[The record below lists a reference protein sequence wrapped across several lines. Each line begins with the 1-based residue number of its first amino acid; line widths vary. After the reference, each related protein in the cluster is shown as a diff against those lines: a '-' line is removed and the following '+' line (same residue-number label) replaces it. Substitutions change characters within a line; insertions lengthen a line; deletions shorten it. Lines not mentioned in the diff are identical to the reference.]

1 MPMLRTAPSAAACG
15 EQVVVHVERDLRP
28 RLDLEHERRDASQSS
43 HCASSSD
50 ISGCRVRAEVGS
62 LHRARS
68 APRGHDAPGLGQGM
82 AEVGGPGVARRSP
95 FERVPTH
102 DPDDR

>member
-1 MPMLRTAPSAAACG
+1 MRIRQANTRL

-28 RLDLEHERRDASQSS
+28 RLDLGHERRDASQSS
-43 HCASSSD
+43 QRLVERPR
-50 ISGCRVRAEVGS
+50 GCRVRAEVGS